1 MVVTPIRSRTASCS
15 EKWGNHS
22 VPQLVRAECDQLA
35 FGERARHCPDRR
47 RSRGCVPCGSP
58 PAGRDG
64 GRGSVCPWTPRSR
77 HVWPGASHT
86 TIPLPRSAAPRGA
99 CAAARGDRNVWPRSA
114 GGVVVRPRE
123 SGPFPRLVGVAGHV
137 GHWTSDDW
145 KRAHRADDDGCAGS
159 NDNRVMRISRGQPLT
174 SALQEPHLQSTAPAR
189 SGTC

>member
-1 MVVTPIRSRTASCS
+1 MVTAGRFETLMVVTPIRSRTASCS

-86 TIPLPRSAAPRGA
+86 TIPLPRSATPRGA
-99 CAAARGDRNVWPRSA
+99 CAAAPRDCNVGRAQPPALSCARAKAGPSRASSELQVTSVTGLRMTGNVRIGLTMTVVRGRTTTGSCASA
-114 GGVVVRPRE
+114 GG
-123 SGPFPRLVGVAGHV
+123 
-137 GHWTSDDW
+137 
-145 KRAHRADDDGCAGS
+145 
-159 NDNRVMRISRGQPLT
+159 SR
-174 SALQEPHLQSTAPAR
+174 
-189 SGTC
+189 